1 MWFNLY
7 KTDIGTCETFIMSSW
22 NVTEKEMQDKAN
34 NFNRVIN
41 KATSGRVSDMV
52 YSYGPLRDDP
62 YGRRV
67 EKDR

>member
-1 MWFNLY
+1 
-7 KTDIGTCETFIMSSW
+7 MSSW

-41 KATSGRVSDMV
+41 KSTSGRVSDMV